1 MVSKYKI
8 KIILGYTGLLFII
21 IIAIL
26 GLLSVL
32 LSYQIREEIDSNL
45 KEKMKR
51 IDSWLG
57 EEKHPPPCNREFF
70 RSIIADRRVSL
81 YDMLN
86 ITERADDKY
95 LLFIRCNDETMFL
108 SRKYENLEE
117 DLSGLKVGKYK
128 IETVVLGDTWFSI
141 TAIHNTGYSI
151 YIAYELSTI
160 KALQGKIMRIFLISF
175 PILIIASILFVF
187 LFTQRLMR
195 TVRTVTETTAG
206 ITSRSLNE
214 RIPIPSGKDEITN
227 LIMTINAMIDR
238 LEKSFVM
245 IRQFSQDA
253 AHELRTPLTIIRG
266 EIESV
271 MTQGKIT
278 KSIFASMESI
288 LEEIHYLSSIVNK
301 LLLLHSLDTDEKKY
315 NFVPLNLK
323 EIISDLVEDARIL
336 SAKKDIEINME
347 LLGDLKI
354 NGDEELISQMI
365 WNILD
370 NAVKYTDPEGMI
382 GIRTEKS
389 DSKILIVVK
398 DTGIGIP
405 QDSISKIFTRFYRVE
420 QSHSREVTGSGLGL
434 AISKWI
440 AVLHNGD
447 ILVNSKL
454 NEGSEFTIVL
464 PVYE

>member
-1 MVSKYKI
+1 MVSKYKV
-8 KIILGYTGLLFII
+8 KIILGYTGLLFVI

-26 GLLSVL
+26 GLLSII

-45 KEKMKR
+45 KEKVKK

-57 EEKHPPPCNREFF
+57 EERHPPPCNREFF
-70 RSIIADRRVSL
+70 RSIIADRRVSI
-81 YDMLN
+81 YDILN
-86 ITERADDKY
+86 ITEMADDKY
-95 LLFIRCNDETMFL
+95 LLFIRCNDETMFI
-108 SRKYENLEE
+108 SGKYENLEE
-117 DLSGLKVGKYK
+117 DMFGLKVGEYK
-128 IETVVLGDTWFSI
+128 IETVVLGGTRFSVS
-141 TAIHNTGYSI
+141 AIHNTGYSI

-160 KALQGKIMRIFLISF
+160 KALQERIMRLFLFSFPFLI
-175 PILIIASILFVF
+175 LASILFVF

-206 ITSRSLNE
+206 ITSRSMNE

-238 LEKSFVM
+238 LEKSFIM

-278 KSIFASMESI
+278 KSIFDSLESI

-301 LLLLHSLDTDEKKY
+301 LLLLHSMDTDEKKY
-315 NFVPLNLK
+315 HFVPLNLK
-323 EIISDLVEDARIL
+323 EIIRDLVEDARIL
-336 SAKKDIEINME
+336 SAQKDIEINME
-347 LLGDLKI
+347 SLSDLKI

-370 NAVKYTDPEGMI
+370 NAVKYTDPGGMI

-389 DSKILIVVK
+389 DSNILIVIK

-405 QDSISKIFTRFYRVE
+405 HDSISKIFTRFYRVE

-464 PVYE
+464 PGCV